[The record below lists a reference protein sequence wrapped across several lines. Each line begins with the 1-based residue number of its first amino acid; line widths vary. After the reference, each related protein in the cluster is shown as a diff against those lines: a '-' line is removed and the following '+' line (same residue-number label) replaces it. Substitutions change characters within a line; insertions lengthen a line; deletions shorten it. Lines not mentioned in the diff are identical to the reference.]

1 MVFQVLVHFNRSN
14 KPVDVADS
22 LEEFEKTT
30 ILELKKKFIEKFTE
44 GSAAYRSSRAY
55 REFGRFNIY

>member
-1 MVFQVLVHFNRSN
+1 MVFQVLINFNRRN
-14 KPVDVADS
+14 KPLDVADS

-30 ILELKKKFIEKFTE
+30 ILELKKKFIEKF
-44 GSAAYRSSRAY
+44 GAY